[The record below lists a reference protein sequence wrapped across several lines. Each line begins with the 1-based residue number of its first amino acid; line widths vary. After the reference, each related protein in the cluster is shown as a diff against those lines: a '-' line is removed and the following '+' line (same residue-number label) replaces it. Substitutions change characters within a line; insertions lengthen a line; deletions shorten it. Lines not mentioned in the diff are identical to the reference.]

1 MAALVLAVVSRGRE
15 AVGPREPRDNLT
27 GMDSWRR
34 VDVPVLPGSG
44 PAPRVYD
51 TASGELVLAAAG
63 PVATLYA
70 CGITPYDATH
80 IGHAATYTAWDLLVR
95 AWLDAMPEIPDSAGA
110 PDAPAPPARYTVIYV
125 QNVTD
130 VDDPLL
136 ERAARDGEDWR
147 ELARREI
154 QRYRSDMEALRIL
167 PPTHLVGAVEAL
179 PVIERFTVRMA
190 ERGALYDV
198 DQDLYFAKSAD
209 PEFGAL
215 SGPGTPSGYDP
226 AEMAELSAQRG
237 GDPGRPGK
245 KDPLDTL
252 VWRAE
257 RPGEPA
263 WASRFGRGRPGW
275 HVECAAIAT
284 EYLGPVF
291 DVQAGGSDLVFPHH
305 ELSASHARVAFAPA
319 PPHVRGGLG
328 PPPQAARSAGSS
340 PRGDRVFARVYAHS
354 GMVSYHGHKMSKSLG
369 NLVFVNRLLADG
381 VDPMAIRV
389 ALLAHHY
396 RSDWEWT
403 DAALADADA
412 RLARWRDALAH
423 TEAAASAGPDDAPS
437 AAAAETLAGVRARM
451 RDDLDAP
458 GALGILDRWADR
470 LLADAPTRI
479 TPADVSRRPPDPC
492 HRRRPARHQPLASAG
507 PPCAAGPADPTLT
520 VGSWQMSLR
529 RTGGQVQAAGGALPG
544 WADPGDGDRV
554 TRVEARQGA
563 GQVVGRA
570 DRLPIDRCDDRPAGH
585 AGRGSRAPA
594 DRPDDQGAGTDRR
607 DGRRHGQVGVAGV
620 AGRAAPGAAGAAAV
634 LLLLLLLCLRLRAA
648 ARSGADED
656 SHERRVA
663 DRDGRA
669 GVAPGDLPGH

>member
-1 MAALVLAVVSRGRE
+1 
-15 AVGPREPRDNLT
+15 
-27 GMDSWRR
+27 MDSWRR
-34 VDVPVLPGSG
+34 IDVPVLPGSG
-44 PAPRVYD
+44 PAPRLHD

-95 AWLDAMPEIPDSAGA
+95 AWLDAMPETPDV
-110 PDAPAPPARYTVIYV
+110 PPPARYTVIYV

-179 PVIERFTVRMA
+179 PVIEGFTVRMA

-198 DQDLYFAKSAD
+198 DQDLYFARSAD

-215 SGPGTPSGYDP
+215 SGPGTPSGYDL
-226 AEMAELSAQRG
+226 AEMADLSAQRG

-263 WASRFGRGRPGW
+263 WDSRFGRGRPGW

-284 EYLGPVF
+284 EYLGPAF

-319 PPHVRGGLG
+319 DG
-328 PPPQAARSAGSS
+328 
-340 PRGDRVFARVYAHS
+340 VFARVYAHA

-369 NLVFVNRLLADG
+369 NLVFVNRLLAGG
-381 VDPMAIRV
+381 VDPMAIRM

-396 RSDWEWT
+396 RSDWEWA
-403 DAALADADA
+403 DAVLADADA
-412 RLARWRDALAH
+412 RLARWRAALAH

-458 GALGILDRWADR
+458 GALGIVDRWADR

-479 TPADVSRRPPDPC
+479 TPADV
-492 HRRRPARHQPLASAG
+492 
-507 PPCAAGPADPTLT
+507 
-520 VGSWQMSLR
+520 
-529 RTGGQVQAAGGALPG
+529 
-544 WADPGDGDRV
+544 
-554 TRVEARQGA
+554 
-563 GQVVGRA
+563 
-570 DRLPIDRCDDRPAGH
+570 
-585 AGRGSRAPA
+585 
-594 DRPDDQGAGTDRR
+594 
-607 DGRRHGQVGVAGV
+607 
-620 AGRAAPGAAGAAAV
+620 AGARLTREAV
-634 LLLLLLLCLRLRAA
+634 DALLGISL
-648 ARSGADED
+648 
-656 SHERRVA
+656 
-663 DRDGRA
+663 
-669 GVAPGDLPGH
+669 

>member
-1 MAALVLAVVSRGRE
+1 VPTDLARHE
-15 AVGPREPRDNLT
+15 TPRDNLT
-27 GMDSWRR
+27 DMDSWRR

-95 AWLDAMPEIPDSAGA
+95 AWLDAMPEVPDV
-110 PDAPAPPARYTVIYV
+110 PPPARYTVLYV

-167 PPTHLVGAVEAL
+167 PPTYLVGAVEAL
-179 PVIERFTVRMA
+179 PVIERFTARMA
-190 ERGALYDV
+190 DRGALYDV
-198 DQDLYFAKSAD
+198 DEDLYFAKSAD
-209 PEFGAL
+209 PEFGSL

-263 WASRFGRGRPGW
+263 WDSRFGPGRPGW

-284 EYLGPVF
+284 EYLGAAF

-319 PPHVRGGLG
+319 EG
-328 PPPQAARSAGSS
+328 
-340 PRGDRVFARVYAHS
+340 VFARVYAHA
-354 GMVSYHGHKMSKSLG
+354 GMVSYQGHKMSKSLG

-381 VDPMAIRV
+381 VDPMAIRM

-412 RLARWRDALAH
+412 RLTRWRDALAH
-423 TEAAASAGPDDAPS
+423 TEAAASAGPDVARS
-437 AAAAETLAGVRARM
+437 AAAAETLAGIRARI

-458 GALGILDRWADR
+458 GALGVVDRWADR

-479 TPADVSRRPPDPC
+479 TPADV
-492 HRRRPARHQPLASAG
+492 
-507 PPCAAGPADPTLT
+507 
-520 VGSWQMSLR
+520 
-529 RTGGQVQAAGGALPG
+529 
-544 WADPGDGDRV
+544 
-554 TRVEARQGA
+554 
-563 GQVVGRA
+563 
-570 DRLPIDRCDDRPAGH
+570 
-585 AGRGSRAPA
+585 
-594 DRPDDQGAGTDRR
+594 
-607 DGRRHGQVGVAGV
+607 
-620 AGRAAPGAAGAAAV
+620 AGARLVRDTLDA
-634 LLLLLLLCLRLRAA
+634 LLGISL
-648 ARSGADED
+648 
-656 SHERRVA
+656 
-663 DRDGRA
+663 
-669 GVAPGDLPGH
+669 